1 MRRRV
6 PLLQCI
12 RHRERCAP
20 KEAGTLAA
28 TKANFEQAAVV
39 SPSRLINAERRE
51 ILMPARG
58 THR

>member
-1 MRRRV
+1 MSVRR
-6 PLLQCI
+6 LW
-12 RHRERCAP
+12 EP

-51 ILMPARG
+51 ILIPARG
-58 THR
+58 THG